1 MQDLD
6 LINAIKHNDENAF
19 EVLFQKYY
27 ADLVNYITVFT
38 QHRSTSEDIVQQLFV
53 GLWVKRGELN
63 ITKSVKGYLYT
74 VAHRAYVDYY
84 RSTKRR
90 NALLDDLKEQALR
103 DNIKEDKEIEKKRIR
118 KLKQIVDTLPPKC
131 QEILKLNKLEGLK
144 YQEIAN
150 RLNISVKTVESQMR
164 IAYQKI
170 REGFD
175 NDSSVFI
182 IISKAF

>member
-6 LINAIKHNDENAF
+6 LINAIKYNDENAF

-27 ADLVNYITVFT
+27 EDLVSYVTVFT
-38 QHRSTSEDIVQQLFV
+38 YHKPTAEDIVQQLFIT
-53 GLWVKRGELN
+53 LWVKRRELN

-74 VAHRAYVDYY
+74 VAHRSYVDYY
-84 RSTKRR
+84 RSTKRK
-90 NALLDDLKEQALR
+90 NALFDELKEQALR
-103 DNIKEDKEIEKKRIR
+103 DSIKEDKEIVNKRIK
-118 KLKQIVDTLPPKC
+118 KLKKIVDKLPPKC
-131 QEILKLNKLEGLK
+131 KEILRLNKLEGLK

-182 IISKAF
+182 IISKVF